1 MSIPY
6 PGPKSEPDP
15 LTNGELRL
23 IPGPAASEIYRL
35 RSKVSNM
42 VDLLNLI
49 RDNLDPDNS
58 LCDAIEDVIGERA

>member
-1 MSIPY
+1 MECFEGSDFCRY
-6 PGPKSEPDP
+6 KEVVV
-15 LTNGELRL
+15 
-23 IPGPAASEIYRL
+23 PALEAKIS
-35 RSKVSNM
+35 SM